1 MRWLTLVLSLCG
13 VSSVALLALLV
24 AVVYFN
30 AVERAA
36 AVVLRRGLRRI
47 DDNSRQGQP
56 AAYTVRSSADG
67 EPSVYRPVLL
77 RLQACR
83 GGCIGPDASLCT
95 HIWLAPYRAQ

>member
-13 VSSVALLALLV
+13 VSSAALLALLV

-47 DDNSRQGQP
+47 DDSSRQGQP

-67 EPSVYRPVLL
+67 EPFVYGAVLFFL
-77 RLQACR
+77 FRLQACR
-83 GGCIGPDASLCT
+83 GCCDGPHSCLCI
-95 HIWLAPYRAQ
+95 HMLAP